1 MPRILV
7 LFGTTDG
14 HTAKIAKSVRDA
26 LETEGCSVDLVNA
39 AEGTAGIT
47 PEPYDGVIV
56 AASVRAGKY
65 QRPVL
70 RWVRAHAP
78 SLNTRPSAFLSVCLG
93 ILEHNVRARTELDA
107 ILHRFLHRTGWH
119 PAVRKFVA
127 GATPFTR
134 YNLLTRW
141 VMRRIVTKAI
151 GYADTT
157 RDTEYTDW
165 DDLRSFSREF
175 ARLAVPHELHPAHEV
190 TWS

>member
-14 HTAKIAKSVRDA
+14 HTAKIASAVRAA
-26 LETEGCSVDLVNA
+26 LETEGCSVDVVNA
-39 AEGTAGIT
+39 GAGTAGVT

-56 AASVRAGKY
+56 AASVRAGKF

-70 RWVRAHAP
+70 RWVRDHREA
-78 SLNTRPSAFLSVCLG
+78 LNRRPTAFLSVCLG
-93 ILEHNVRARTELDA
+93 ILEHNARARSELET
-107 ILHRFLHRTGWH
+107 ILSRFLHETGWH
-119 PAVRKFVA
+119 PAIRKFVA

-134 YNLLTRW
+134 YNFFIKW
-141 VMRRIVTKAI
+141 VMRRIVTKAL
-151 GYADTT
+151 GHVDTT

-175 ARLAVPHELHPAHEV
+175 ARLAIPREMPASYEV